1 MISGLPPIPP
11 LSPLPPL
18 KQPVVDPLSEM
29 PLPELPPVSSSVSQ
43 PAPEKPAKESSAL
56 PPETGPSKEPAKPEW
71 PAFFPTPWSAANL
84 PGKPAQPILPK
95 PLPGKPMANG
105 PATEPVT
112 TNLMETILTTPEAPL
127 GEEVAPPLYQQALS
141 TPAVPIVSANPLV
154 AQIEATSPPPY
165 QQALMSLATRPPVAQ
180 APALSPV
187 YQQAM
192 ATVAP
197 TVNTQPVPWKNDLKD
212 LFHKNEAV
220 VYALNIRTFGSH
232 DDDGDGRISVG
243 LGENGTFLSSV
254 RKLDQLTNLGVN
266 TIHLLPINPIGK
278 NRRMGAGGS
287 LYAPSDY
294 HSINPEFDTPGNNT
308 NAEQEAR
315 MFVDECHKRGIRV
328 MVDVPSCASADLA
341 QSRPDLILKDR
352 NGKTLTPTNWVDI
365 VMFKNDK
372 ALQDYYEGFFD
383 MMVNKVGVDGFR
395 VDVAR
400 ARNLDFWQH
409 FTSKYPDKAWLAE
422 SYCQEDQSPLKNLP
436 RDIPEDLLKSGFD
449 SYYGQFHIFHS
460 MANAKEYMDYL
471 LSNRAMF
478 QRASQNGGNDKS
490 FIGSFLTHD
499 DPSLMEHGGATQ
511 CMLAT
516 GLMATQPWTN
526 PYILDGFTTGY
537 TGDFDIF
544 NFVPQHRGTHPEIGL
559 LMRHML
565 GLRKAY
571 GPVLTQGA
579 FIPIP
584 VNGGDNNQVI
594 AFARQAQGKTLLIVA
609 NKDINAQQKATLAI
623 PGLNPKQPMT
633 NLVPGY
639 GRPSYFYPGNNQM
652 SVDLGPGRF
661 HMFEIDTPNLAQEL
675 PNY

>member
-1 MISGLPPIPP
+1 MITNLQ
-11 LSPLPPL
+11 PLPPL
-18 KQPVVDPLSEM
+18 PPLTTKLPIFN
-29 PLPELPPVSSSVSQ
+29 PLEPTPEITLPAQSIKPE
-43 PAPEKPAKESSAL
+43 APEAKNKPGSNQ
-56 PPETGPSKEPAKPEW
+56 PAKPETKPTNW
-71 PAFFPTPWSAANL
+71 PSFAPSAWNAANL
-84 PGKPAQPILPK
+84 PSKQPTGQKAAAPPAKPAVSPALRTPQP
-95 PLPGKPMANG
+95 AN
-105 PATEPVT
+105 V
-112 TNLMETILTTPEAPL
+112 LI
-127 GEEVAPPLYQQALS
+127 APPNYEQALKTPPAYS
-141 TPAVPIVSANPLV
+141 PGLQPTRPNMTPALG
-154 AQIEATSPPPY
+154 
-165 QQALMSLATRPPVAQ
+165 SLPTYAQ
-180 APALSPV
+180 AIGQTVPTSTLS
-187 YQQAM
+187 
-192 ATVAP
+192 
-197 TVNTQPVPWKNDLKD
+197 WKNDLKD
-212 LFHKNEAV
+212 LFHKNQAV
-220 VYALNIRTFGSH
+220 IYALNIRTFGAH
-232 DDDGDGRISVG
+232 DDDTDGRISVR
-243 LGENGTFLSSV
+243 LGENGTFLSAV
-254 RKLDQLTNLGVN
+254 KKLDQLTNLGVN

-278 NRRMGAGGS
+278 KRRMGEGGS

-365 VMFKNDK
+365 VMFKNDQK
-372 ALQDYYEGFFD
+372 LQDYYEGFFD
-383 MMVNKVGVDGFR
+383 LMAKRVGVDGFR

-400 ARNLDFWQH
+400 ARNLDFWKH
-409 FTSKYPDKAWLAE
+409 FTGKYPDKAWLAE

-478 QRASQNGGNDKS
+478 QRASQVGGSDKS
-490 FIGSFLTHD
+490 LIGSFLTHD

-516 GLMATQPWTN
+516 GLMTTQPFTN

-544 NFVPQHRGTHPEIGL
+544 NFVPQHKGNHPEIGL
-559 LMRHML
+559 MMRHML
-565 GLRKAY
+565 QLRKAY

-594 AFARQAQGKTLLIVA
+594 AYARQAQGKTLLIVA
-609 NKDINAQQKATLAI
+609 NKDINAQQKATLNI
-623 PGLNPKQPMT
+623 PGLSPEQPMT

-639 GRPSYFYPGNNQM
+639 GRPSYFYPGVNQM

-661 HMFEIDTPNLAQEL
+661 HMFEINTPYLAQQL